1 MAGGEVQTGAGDDV
15 RTTVREGYAFAGEA
29 VELGVLVDGEAV
41 PDVPVRIPVAM
52 FNRHGLVAGA
62 TGTGKTR
69 TLQLLAEQLS
79 TLGVPVFAADL
90 KGDLSGMAVPGEAS
104 EQLLARAKDVGQE
117 WQAVASPVTP
127 FVLGGIGT
135 GVTVRASV
143 TDFGPVMLAKVLGLN
158 ETQESSLALVF
169 HYAERAGRPL
179 VTLEDLR
186 QVVHHLTSTEGK
198 ADLAELGGLS
208 KATAG
213 VILRELVVFA
223 DAGADV
229 FFGEPSFAATDLLAT
244 APDGRGVVS
253 LLELPGVQ
261 DRPVLFSTFLMHLLR
276 RLFAE
281 LPEAGDL
288 PQPKLV
294 FFLDE
299 AHLLFAD
306 ASKDFLEVVT
316 QTVRLIRSKGV
327 GIVFVTQS
335 PGDLPDAVLAQLG
348 SRVQHQLRAHTPA
361 DAKALK
367 AAVST
372 YPHSSYDLAAV
383 LTQLA
388 TGEAVVTVMN
398 EKGAPT
404 PVAWTRLRAPQS
416 SMSPAAPDVLTPLA
430 AAPPLAAKY
439 AAAAPAAPAPAPE
452 PTAAPAPQP
461 GPAPE
466 PTAAPAP
473 VPTGA
478 EQPADRDGRLADE
491 ADRLEDT
498 LDRSDPDPSPRPQP
512 RTRSRAPRRRSRRQ
526 SPLDRAAGEAGRTLA
541 REVVKILFGN
551 RRT

>member
-1 MAGGEVQTGAGDDV
+1 MASGSGEAPGAADDV
-15 RTTVREGYAFAGEA
+15 RATVREGYAFSGET

-79 TLGVPVFAADL
+79 ALSVPVFAPDL
-90 KGDLSGMAVPGEAS
+90 KGDLSGMAVAGVADERLT
-104 EQLLARAKDVGQE
+104 ERTQDIGQD
-117 WQAVASPVTP
+117 WRPAACSVTP
-127 FVLGGIGT
+127 FVLGGVGT
-135 GVTVRASV
+135 GVPIRASV
-143 TDFGPVMLAKVLGLN
+143 ADFGPVMLAKVLGLN

-169 HYAERAGRPL
+169 HHAERTGRPL

-186 QVVHHLTSTEGK
+186 QVVHRLTSAEGK
-198 ADLAELGGLS
+198 VDLEDLGGLS

-229 FFGEPSFAATDLLAT
+229 FFGEPSFQVTDLLAT
-244 APDGRGVVS
+244 AADGRGQVS

-261 DRPVLFSTFLMHLLR
+261 DRPVLFSTFLMYLLR

-281 LPEAGDL
+281 LPEVGDL
-288 PQPKLV
+288 PRPKLV

-335 PGDLPDAVLAQLG
+335 PTDLPDAVLAQLG

-361 DAKALK
+361 DAKALRS
-367 AAVST
+367 AVST

-388 TGEAVVTVMN
+388 TGEAVVTVLS

-404 PVAWTRLRAPQS
+404 PVAWTRLRAPKA
-416 SMSPAAPDVLTPLA
+416 SMAP
-430 AAPPLAAKY
+430 APPEVLQSLVASSPLTAKY
-439 AAAAPAAPAPAPE
+439 AAAAAPTAPPAAPAPSPE
-452 PTAAPAPQP
+452 AAP
-461 GPAPE
+461 
-466 PTAAPAP
+466 P
-473 VPTGA
+473 V
-478 EQPADRDGRLADE
+478 RDDRLAEE
-491 ADRLEDT
+491 AGRLEDQ
-498 LDRSDPDPSPRPQP
+498 LRERSPEPEPAPSRTPRS
-512 RTRSRAPRRRSRRQ
+512 RRRSRAPRRTTRRQ
-526 SPLDRAAGEAGRTLA
+526 SPLDRAAGEAGRTIG
-541 REVVKILFGN
+541 REVVRILFGK
-551 RRT
+551 RRR